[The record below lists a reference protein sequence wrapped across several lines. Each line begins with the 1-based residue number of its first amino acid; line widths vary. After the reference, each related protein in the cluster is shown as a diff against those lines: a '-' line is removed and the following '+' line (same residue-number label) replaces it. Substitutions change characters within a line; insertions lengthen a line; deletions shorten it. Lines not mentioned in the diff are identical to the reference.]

1 MSVEAAKGFLEK
13 LGEDKEF
20 AEKLNAIQNDEGR
33 LALAKESGFDF
44 TNEELKLC
52 VASTGEL
59 SDDDLEKVAGGEAM
73 TIAIV
78 STVVAG
84 VIGGGFSIVGI
95 GGGAILASP
104 KMPWNKNK

>member
-1 MSVEAAKGFLEK
+1 MSVESAKGFLVK
-13 LGEDKEF
+13 LSEDKEF
-20 AEKLNAIQNDEGR
+20 AEKLNAIQSDEGR
-33 LALAKESGFDF
+33 LEMAKKSGFDF

-84 VIGGGFSIVGI
+84 IIGGGVSVASGIFGSI
-95 GGGAILASP
+95 
-104 KMPWNKNK
+104 KWPWQK